1 MKVSLPT
8 KEQIE
13 ENYGYSIHE
22 ACTRLNMGINALKEL
37 CRSYNIP
44 RWPKVRKVR
53 SNSDSFQCFSINKIK
68 LSTEKKPHSILKQ
81 TKTLTLNL
89 ELLHLQVAIP
99 TKDNRPIVQPNQ
111 KETTQSQPLHS
122 KISIKNLCN

>member
-68 LSTEKKPHSILKQ
+68 LSTEKKPKSILKQ
-81 TKTLTLNL
+81 NKTSTPNI
-89 ELLHLQVAIP
+89 ELLHSVSFSTQ
-99 TKDNRPIVQPNQ
+99 DNSPKL
-111 KETTQSQPLHS
+111 KETTQTQHCHS
-122 KISIKNLCN
+122 KISILNLCN